1 MNILPLPLSLFC
13 LCLCCGFSRGGQPPE
28 GAPVR
33 FRINMDQAAGN
44 KAPSTGP
51 VPDQSTPLNAA
62 KLLLSALQE
71 KTDWKHE
78 PYKSLPATSPFVS
91 QLRLKSILSR
101 MEAVQGYVTGAAP
114 ERPPFVDEDSI
125 IAEGDLAMAYI
136 LLPDKANPY
145 VYAATAVALVKKEG
159 QWKASLTPGSFDNTF
174 LPFEDGIREKAKKIS
189 SEAKKKIFGLA
200 HQYSV
205 AAVKAALEHIKRF
218 RQENVRGTTDDELK
232 NLLIR
237 AVKGDDP
244 ALIAALLVSPYYT
257 ESAITQSARLIPVV
271 KAMRLQDRRE
281 ENRYIQPTHL
291 SFMTF
296 PNTILVPLSPHPD
309 DQMAP
314 NSREED
320 QQEEANKN
328 NAKKN
333 GKDIHSIGAMTILP
347 PRMSMPDIDK
357 PALIYRYALEKTKDP
372 TDGLPVFKMNLT
384 DAFASW
390 NLKPDEST
398 TARIMADFH
407 RTYPPLSFPTP
418 EEAVTAA
425 GRALAN
431 RDSLAMMRMLA
442 PSNFASVKEFED
454 ALSQLKTVMG
464 RIPIPHTRVR
474 EKDVPEVKAAY
485 VPAARDGCAGI
496 KATIGV
502 RTAVGNEFSVN
513 NLHFIQCACKFTD
526 TCTTC
531 NNEENRSKRVEIK
544 ELIKNLKK
552 VNPFVESNI
561 FRSVENVNIDTVVGY
576 KQHGIR
582 HNFLEGYD
590 DNPGYVPEAEKA
602 AAETE

>member
-62 KLLLSALQE
+62 KLLLRALQE

-101 MEAVQGYVTGAAP
+101 MEAVQGDVTGAAP

-218 RQENVRGTTDDELK
+218 RQENVKGTTDDELK

-464 RIPIPHTRVR
+464 RIPTPHTRVR

-485 VPAARDGCAGI
+485 IPAARDGCAGI

-513 NLHFIQCACKFTD
+513 NLHFIQTD
-526 TCTTC
+526 GGWMLAGADA
-531 NNEENRSKRVEIK
+531 EQPL
-544 ELIKNLKK
+544 EL
-552 VNPFVESNI
+552 
-561 FRSVENVNIDTVVGY
+561 
-576 KQHGIR
+576 
-582 HNFLEGYD
+582 
-590 DNPGYVPEAEKA
+590 EAPKA
-602 AAETE
+602 P

>member
-1 MNILPLPLSLFC
+1 MNILPLSLFC

-62 KLLLSALQE
+62 KLLLRALQE

-125 IAEGDLAMAYI
+125 IAGGDLAMAYI

-464 RIPIPHTRVR
+464 RIPTPHTRVR

-485 VPAARDGCAGI
+485 IPAARDGCAGI

-513 NLHFIQCACKFTD
+513 NLHFIQTD
-526 TCTTC
+526 GGWMLAGADA
-531 NNEENRSKRVEIK
+531 EQPL
-544 ELIKNLKK
+544 EL
-552 VNPFVESNI
+552 
-561 FRSVENVNIDTVVGY
+561 
-576 KQHGIR
+576 
-582 HNFLEGYD
+582 
-590 DNPGYVPEAEKA
+590 EAPKA
-602 AAETE
+602 P

>member
-1 MNILPLPLSLFC
+1 MNILPLSLFC

-62 KLLLSALQE
+62 KLLLRALQE

-78 PYKSLPATSPFVS
+78 PYKSLAATSPFVS

-174 LPFEDGIREKAKKIS
+174 LPFDDGIREKAKKIS

-218 RQENVRGTTDDELK
+218 RQENVRGTTDDELQ

-464 RIPIPHTRVR
+464 RIPTPHTRVR

-485 VPAARDGCAGI
+485 IPAARDGCAGI

-513 NLHFIQCACKFTD
+513 NLHFIQTD
-526 TCTTC
+526 GGWMLAGADA
-531 NNEENRSKRVEIK
+531 EQPL
-544 ELIKNLKK
+544 EL
-552 VNPFVESNI
+552 
-561 FRSVENVNIDTVVGY
+561 
-576 KQHGIR
+576 
-582 HNFLEGYD
+582 
-590 DNPGYVPEAEKA
+590 EAPKA
-602 AAETE
+602 P

>member
-1 MNILPLPLSLFC
+1 MNILPLSLFCLC

-62 KLLLSALQE
+62 KLLLRALQE

-464 RIPIPHTRVR
+464 RIPTPHTGVR

-485 VPAARDGCAGI
+485 IPAARDGCAGI

-513 NLHFIQCACKFTD
+513 NLHFIQTD
-526 TCTTC
+526 GGWMLAGADA
-531 NNEENRSKRVEIK
+531 EQPL
-544 ELIKNLKK
+544 EL
-552 VNPFVESNI
+552 
-561 FRSVENVNIDTVVGY
+561 
-576 KQHGIR
+576 
-582 HNFLEGYD
+582 
-590 DNPGYVPEAEKA
+590 EAPKA
-602 AAETE
+602 P

>member
-1 MNILPLPLSLFC
+1 MNILPLSLFC

-33 FRINMDQAAGN
+33 FGINMDQAAGN

-62 KLLLSALQE
+62 KLLLRALQE

-174 LPFEDGIREKAKKIS
+174 LPFDDGIREKAKKIS

-485 VPAARDGCAGI
+485 IPAARDGCAGI

-513 NLHFIQCACKFTD
+513 NLHFIQTD
-526 TCTTC
+526 GGWMLAGADA
-531 NNEENRSKRVEIK
+531 EQPL
-544 ELIKNLKK
+544 EL
-552 VNPFVESNI
+552 
-561 FRSVENVNIDTVVGY
+561 
-576 KQHGIR
+576 
-582 HNFLEGYD
+582 
-590 DNPGYVPEAEKA
+590 EAPKA
-602 AAETE
+602 P

>member
-1 MNILPLPLSLFC
+1 MNILPLSLFC

-33 FRINMDQAAGN
+33 FRINMDQAAEN

-62 KLLLSALQE
+62 KLLLRALQE

-218 RQENVRGTTDDELK
+218 RQENVKGTTDDELK

-320 QQEEANKN
+320 LQEEANKN

-464 RIPIPHTRVR
+464 RIPTPHTRVR

-485 VPAARDGCAGI
+485 IPAARDGCAGI

-513 NLHFIQCACKFTD
+513 NLHFIQTD
-526 TCTTC
+526 GGWMLAGADA
-531 NNEENRSKRVEIK
+531 EQPL
-544 ELIKNLKK
+544 EL
-552 VNPFVESNI
+552 
-561 FRSVENVNIDTVVGY
+561 
-576 KQHGIR
+576 
-582 HNFLEGYD
+582 
-590 DNPGYVPEAEKA
+590 EAPKA
-602 AAETE
+602 P

>member
-13 LCLCCGFSRGGQPPE
+13 LCLCCGFSRGGGQPPE

-62 KLLLSALQE
+62 KLLLRALQE

-218 RQENVRGTTDDELK
+218 RQENVKGTTDDELK

-464 RIPIPHTRVR
+464 RIPTPHTRVR

-485 VPAARDGCAGI
+485 IPAARDGCAGI

-513 NLHFIQCACKFTD
+513 NLHFIQTD
-526 TCTTC
+526 GGWMLAGADA
-531 NNEENRSKRVEIK
+531 EQPL
-544 ELIKNLKK
+544 EL
-552 VNPFVESNI
+552 
-561 FRSVENVNIDTVVGY
+561 
-576 KQHGIR
+576 
-582 HNFLEGYD
+582 
-590 DNPGYVPEAEKA
+590 EAPKA
-602 AAETE
+602 P

>member
-62 KLLLSALQE
+62 KLLLRALQE

-125 IAEGDLAMAYI
+125 IAEGDLAMVYI

-218 RQENVRGTTDDELK
+218 RQENVKGTTDDELK

-372 TDGLPVFKMNLT
+372 TDVLPFFKMNLT

-464 RIPIPHTRVR
+464 RIPTPHTGVR

-485 VPAARDGCAGI
+485 IPAARDGCAGI

-513 NLHFIQCACKFTD
+513 NLHFIQTD
-526 TCTTC
+526 GGWMLAGADA
-531 NNEENRSKRVEIK
+531 EQPL
-544 ELIKNLKK
+544 EL
-552 VNPFVESNI
+552 
-561 FRSVENVNIDTVVGY
+561 
-576 KQHGIR
+576 
-582 HNFLEGYD
+582 
-590 DNPGYVPEAEKA
+590 EAPKA
-602 AAETE
+602 P

>member
-1 MNILPLPLSLFC
+1 MNILPLSLFC
-13 LCLCCGFSRGGQPPE
+13 LCLCCGFSRGDQPPE

-62 KLLLSALQE
+62 KLLLRALQE

-218 RQENVRGTTDDELK
+218 RQENVKGTTDDELK

-296 PNTILVPLSPHPD
+296 PNTILVPLSPRPD

-431 RDSLAMMRMLA
+431 RDSLTMIRMLA

-485 VPAARDGCAGI
+485 IPAARDGCAGI

-513 NLHFIQCACKFTD
+513 NLHFIQTD
-526 TCTTC
+526 GGWMLAGADA
-531 NNEENRSKRVEIK
+531 EQPL
-544 ELIKNLKK
+544 EL
-552 VNPFVESNI
+552 
-561 FRSVENVNIDTVVGY
+561 
-576 KQHGIR
+576 
-582 HNFLEGYD
+582 
-590 DNPGYVPEAEKA
+590 EAPKA
-602 AAETE
+602 P

>member
-1 MNILPLPLSLFC
+1 MNILPLSLFC
-13 LCLCCGFSRGGQPPE
+13 LCLCCGFSLGGQPPE

-33 FRINMDQAAGN
+33 FRINMDQAAEN

-62 KLLLSALQE
+62 KLLLRALQE

-159 QWKASLTPGSFDNTF
+159 RWQASLTPGSFDNTF
-174 LPFEDGIREKAKKIS
+174 LPFDDRIRGEAEKLS
-189 SEAKKKIFGLA
+189 SEAKKKIFVLA

-218 RQENVRGTTDDELK
+218 RQENVKGTTDDELK

-237 AVKGDDP
+237 AVKGNNP

-320 QQEEANKN
+320 LQEEANKN

-347 PRMSMPDIDK
+347 PRMSMPGIDK

-431 RDSLAMMRMLA
+431 RDSLSMIRMLA
-442 PSNFASVKEFED
+442 PSHFASVKEFED

-464 RIPIPHTRVR
+464 RIPSPHTGVR

-485 VPAARDGCAGI
+485 VPASRDGCAGI

-513 NLHFIQCACKFTD
+513 NLHFINTNGGWMLAGADAEQPL
-526 TCTTC
+526 
-531 NNEENRSKRVEIK
+531 
-544 ELIKNLKK
+544 ELED
-552 VNPFVESNI
+552 P
-561 FRSVENVNIDTVVGY
+561 
-576 KQHGIR
+576 
-582 HNFLEGYD
+582 
-590 DNPGYVPEAEKA
+590 KA
-602 AAETE
+602 P

>member
-1 MNILPLPLSLFC
+1 MNILPLSLFC

-62 KLLLSALQE
+62 KLLLRALQE

-125 IAEGDLAMAYI
+125 IAEGDLAMVYI

-218 RQENVRGTTDDELK
+218 RQENVKGTTDDELK

-464 RIPIPHTRVR
+464 RIPTPHTRVR

-485 VPAARDGCAGI
+485 IPAARDGCAGI

-513 NLHFIQCACKFTD
+513 NLHFIQTD
-526 TCTTC
+526 GGWMLAGADA
-531 NNEENRSKRVEIK
+531 EQPL
-544 ELIKNLKK
+544 EL
-552 VNPFVESNI
+552 
-561 FRSVENVNIDTVVGY
+561 
-576 KQHGIR
+576 
-582 HNFLEGYD
+582 
-590 DNPGYVPEAEKA
+590 EAPKA
-602 AAETE
+602 P

>member
-1 MNILPLPLSLFC
+1 MNILPLPLSLFCLC

-62 KLLLSALQE
+62 KLLLRALQE

-174 LPFEDGIREKAKKIS
+174 LPFDDGIREKAKKIS

-398 TARIMADFH
+398 TARIIADFH

-464 RIPIPHTRVR
+464 RIPTPHTGVR

-485 VPAARDGCAGI
+485 IPAARDGCAEI

-513 NLHFIQCACKFTD
+513 NLHFIQTD
-526 TCTTC
+526 GGWMLAGADA
-531 NNEENRSKRVEIK
+531 EQPL
-544 ELIKNLKK
+544 EL
-552 VNPFVESNI
+552 
-561 FRSVENVNIDTVVGY
+561 
-576 KQHGIR
+576 
-582 HNFLEGYD
+582 
-590 DNPGYVPEAEKA
+590 EAPKA
-602 AAETE
+602 P

>member
-1 MNILPLPLSLFC
+1 MNILPLSLFC

-33 FRINMDQAAGN
+33 FRINMDQAAEN

-51 VPDQSTPLNAA
+51 VPDQSTPLHAA
-62 KLLLSALQE
+62 KLLLRALHE
-71 KTDWKHE
+71 KPDWKHE

-159 QWKASLTPGSFDNTF
+159 RWQASLTPGSFDNTF
-174 LPFEDGIREKAKKIS
+174 LPFDDRIRGEAEKLS
-189 SEAKKKIFGLA
+189 SEAKKKIFVLA

-205 AAVKAALEHIKRF
+205 AAVNAALEHIKRF
-218 RQENVRGTTDDELK
+218 RQENVKGTTDDELK

-237 AVKGDDP
+237 AVKGNNP

-320 QQEEANKN
+320 LQEEANKN

-347 PRMSMPDIDK
+347 PRMSMPGIDK

-431 RDSLAMMRMLA
+431 RDSLSMIRMLA
-442 PSNFASVKEFED
+442 PSHFASVKEFED

-464 RIPIPHTRVR
+464 RIPSPHTGVR

-485 VPAARDGCAGI
+485 VPASRDGCAGI

-513 NLHFIQCACKFTD
+513 NLHFINTNGGWMLAGADAEQPL
-526 TCTTC
+526 
-531 NNEENRSKRVEIK
+531 
-544 ELIKNLKK
+544 ELED
-552 VNPFVESNI
+552 P
-561 FRSVENVNIDTVVGY
+561 
-576 KQHGIR
+576 
-582 HNFLEGYD
+582 
-590 DNPGYVPEAEKA
+590 KA
-602 AAETE
+602 P

>member
-1 MNILPLPLSLFC
+1 MNILPLSLFC

-62 KLLLSALQE
+62 KLLLRALQE

-431 RDSLAMMRMLA
+431 RDSLAMIRMLA
-442 PSNFASVKEFED
+442 PAKFASVKEFED

-464 RIPIPHTRVR
+464 RIPTPHTRVR

-485 VPAARDGCAGI
+485 IPAARDGCAEI

-513 NLHFIQCACKFTD
+513 NLHFIQTD
-526 TCTTC
+526 VGWMLAGADA
-531 NNEENRSKRVEIK
+531 EQPL
-544 ELIKNLKK
+544 EL
-552 VNPFVESNI
+552 
-561 FRSVENVNIDTVVGY
+561 
-576 KQHGIR
+576 
-582 HNFLEGYD
+582 
-590 DNPGYVPEAEKA
+590 EAPKA
-602 AAETE
+602 P

>member
-1 MNILPLPLSLFC
+1 MNILPLSLFC

-62 KLLLSALQE
+62 KLLLRALQE

-101 MEAVQGYVTGAAP
+101 MEAVQGYVTRAAP

-174 LPFEDGIREKAKKIS
+174 LPFDDGIREKAKKIS

-398 TARIMADFH
+398 TARIIADFH

-464 RIPIPHTRVR
+464 RIPTPHTGVR

-485 VPAARDGCAGI
+485 IPAARDGCAEI

-513 NLHFIQCACKFTD
+513 NLHFIQTD
-526 TCTTC
+526 VGWMLAGADA
-531 NNEENRSKRVEIK
+531 EQPL
-544 ELIKNLKK
+544 EL
-552 VNPFVESNI
+552 
-561 FRSVENVNIDTVVGY
+561 
-576 KQHGIR
+576 
-582 HNFLEGYD
+582 
-590 DNPGYVPEAEKA
+590 EAPKA
-602 AAETE
+602 P

>member
-62 KLLLSALQE
+62 KLLLRALQE

-189 SEAKKKIFGLA
+189 SETKKKIFGLA

-218 RQENVRGTTDDELK
+218 RQENVKGTTDDELK

-464 RIPIPHTRVR
+464 RIPTPHTRVR

-485 VPAARDGCAGI
+485 IPAARDGCAGI

-513 NLHFIQCACKFTD
+513 NLHFIQTD
-526 TCTTC
+526 GGWMLAGADA
-531 NNEENRSKRVEIK
+531 EQPL
-544 ELIKNLKK
+544 EL
-552 VNPFVESNI
+552 
-561 FRSVENVNIDTVVGY
+561 
-576 KQHGIR
+576 
-582 HNFLEGYD
+582 
-590 DNPGYVPEAEKA
+590 EAPKA
-602 AAETE
+602 P

>member
-1 MNILPLPLSLFC
+1 MNILPLSLFC

-51 VPDQSTPLNAA
+51 VPNQSTPLNAA
-62 KLLLSALQE
+62 KLLLRALQE
-71 KTDWKHE
+71 KTDWEHE
-78 PYKSLPATSPFVS
+78 PYQSLPATSPFVS
-91 QLRLKSILSR
+91 QLRLKSILYR

-218 RQENVRGTTDDELK
+218 RQENVKGTTDDELK

-431 RDSLAMMRMLA
+431 RDSLSMIRMLA
-442 PSNFASVKEFED
+442 PSHFASVKEFED

-464 RIPIPHTRVR
+464 RIPSPHTGVR

-485 VPAARDGCAGI
+485 IPAARDGCAEI

-513 NLHFIQCACKFTD
+513 NLHFIQTD
-526 TCTTC
+526 GGWMLAGADA
-531 NNEENRSKRVEIK
+531 EQPL
-544 ELIKNLKK
+544 EL
-552 VNPFVESNI
+552 
-561 FRSVENVNIDTVVGY
+561 
-576 KQHGIR
+576 
-582 HNFLEGYD
+582 
-590 DNPGYVPEAEKA
+590 EAPKA
-602 AAETE
+602 P

>member
-62 KLLLSALQE
+62 KLLLRALQE

-125 IAEGDLAMAYI
+125 IAEGDLAMVYI

-200 HQYSV
+200 HQYPV

-218 RQENVRGTTDDELK
+218 RQENVKGTTDDELK

-464 RIPIPHTRVR
+464 RIPTPHTRVR

-485 VPAARDGCAGI
+485 IPAARDGCAGI

-513 NLHFIQCACKFTD
+513 NLHFIQTD
-526 TCTTC
+526 GGWMLAGADA
-531 NNEENRSKRVEIK
+531 EQPL
-544 ELIKNLKK
+544 EL
-552 VNPFVESNI
+552 
-561 FRSVENVNIDTVVGY
+561 
-576 KQHGIR
+576 
-582 HNFLEGYD
+582 
-590 DNPGYVPEAEKA
+590 EAPKA
-602 AAETE
+602 P

>member
-1 MNILPLPLSLFC
+1 MNILPLSLFC

-62 KLLLSALQE
+62 KLLLRALQE

-125 IAEGDLAMAYI
+125 IAEGDLAMVYI

-218 RQENVRGTTDDELK
+218 RQENVKGTTDDELK

-464 RIPIPHTRVR
+464 RIPTPHTGVR

-485 VPAARDGCAGI
+485 IPAARDGCAGI
-496 KATIGV
+496 KATIVV

-513 NLHFIQCACKFTD
+513 NLHFIQTD
-526 TCTTC
+526 GGWMLAGADA
-531 NNEENRSKRVEIK
+531 EQPL
-544 ELIKNLKK
+544 EL
-552 VNPFVESNI
+552 
-561 FRSVENVNIDTVVGY
+561 
-576 KQHGIR
+576 
-582 HNFLEGYD
+582 
-590 DNPGYVPEAEKA
+590 EAPKA
-602 AAETE
+602 P

>member
-1 MNILPLPLSLFC
+1 MNILPLSLFC

-33 FRINMDQAAGN
+33 FRINMDQAAEN

-62 KLLLSALQE
+62 KLLLRALQE

-159 QWKASLTPGSFDNTF
+159 RWQASLTPGSFDNTF
-174 LPFEDGIREKAKKIS
+174 LPFDDRIRGEAEKLS
-189 SEAKKKIFGLA
+189 SEAKKKIFVLA

-218 RQENVRGTTDDELK
+218 RQENVKGTTDDELK

-237 AVKGDDP
+237 AVKGNNP

-320 QQEEANKN
+320 LQEEANKN

-347 PRMSMPDIDK
+347 PRMSMPGIDK

-431 RDSLAMMRMLA
+431 RDSLSMIRMLA
-442 PSNFASVKEFED
+442 PSHFASVKEFED

-464 RIPIPHTRVR
+464 RIPSPHTVVR

-485 VPAARDGCAGI
+485 VPASRDGCAGI
-496 KATIGV
+496 KATIVV

-513 NLHFIQCACKFTD
+513 NLHFINTNGGWMLAGADAEQPL
-526 TCTTC
+526 
-531 NNEENRSKRVEIK
+531 
-544 ELIKNLKK
+544 ELED
-552 VNPFVESNI
+552 P
-561 FRSVENVNIDTVVGY
+561 
-576 KQHGIR
+576 
-582 HNFLEGYD
+582 
-590 DNPGYVPEAEKA
+590 KA
-602 AAETE
+602 P

>member
-1 MNILPLPLSLFC
+1 MNILPLSLFC

-62 KLLLSALQE
+62 KLLLRALQE

-464 RIPIPHTRVR
+464 RIPTPHTRVR

-485 VPAARDGCAGI
+485 SPAARDGCAGI

-513 NLHFIQCACKFTD
+513 NLHFIQTD
-526 TCTTC
+526 GGWMLAGADA
-531 NNEENRSKRVEIK
+531 EQPL
-544 ELIKNLKK
+544 EL
-552 VNPFVESNI
+552 
-561 FRSVENVNIDTVVGY
+561 
-576 KQHGIR
+576 
-582 HNFLEGYD
+582 
-590 DNPGYVPEAEKA
+590 EAPKA
-602 AAETE
+602 P

>member
-1 MNILPLPLSLFC
+1 MNILPLSLFC

-62 KLLLSALQE
+62 KLLLRALQE

-174 LPFEDGIREKAKKIS
+174 LPFDDGIREKAKKIS

-237 AVKGDDP
+237 AVKGNNP

-464 RIPIPHTRVR
+464 RIPTPHTRVR

-485 VPAARDGCAGI
+485 IPAARDGCAGI

-513 NLHFIQCACKFTD
+513 NLHFIQTD
-526 TCTTC
+526 GGWMLAGADA
-531 NNEENRSKRVEIK
+531 EQPL
-544 ELIKNLKK
+544 EL
-552 VNPFVESNI
+552 
-561 FRSVENVNIDTVVGY
+561 
-576 KQHGIR
+576 
-582 HNFLEGYD
+582 
-590 DNPGYVPEAEKA
+590 EAPKA
-602 AAETE
+602 P

>member
-1 MNILPLPLSLFC
+1 MNILPLSLFCLC

-62 KLLLSALQE
+62 KLLLRALQE

-485 VPAARDGCAGI
+485 IPAARDGCAGI

-513 NLHFIQCACKFTD
+513 NLHFIQTD
-526 TCTTC
+526 GGWMLAGADA
-531 NNEENRSKRVEIK
+531 EQPL
-544 ELIKNLKK
+544 EL
-552 VNPFVESNI
+552 
-561 FRSVENVNIDTVVGY
+561 
-576 KQHGIR
+576 
-582 HNFLEGYD
+582 
-590 DNPGYVPEAEKA
+590 EAPKA
-602 AAETE
+602 P

>member
-1 MNILPLPLSLFC
+1 MNILPLSLFC

-62 KLLLSALQE
+62 KLLLRALQE

-174 LPFEDGIREKAKKIS
+174 LPFDDGIREKAKKIS

-218 RQENVRGTTDDELK
+218 RQENVKGTTDDELK

-464 RIPIPHTRVR
+464 RIPTPHTRVR

-485 VPAARDGCAGI
+485 IPAARDGCAGI

-513 NLHFIQCACKFTD
+513 NLHFSQTD
-526 TCTTC
+526 GGWMLAGADA
-531 NNEENRSKRVEIK
+531 EQPL
-544 ELIKNLKK
+544 EL
-552 VNPFVESNI
+552 
-561 FRSVENVNIDTVVGY
+561 
-576 KQHGIR
+576 
-582 HNFLEGYD
+582 
-590 DNPGYVPEAEKA
+590 EAPKA
-602 AAETE
+602 P

>member
-1 MNILPLPLSLFC
+1 MNILPLPLPLSLFC

-62 KLLLSALQE
+62 KLLLRALQE

-218 RQENVRGTTDDELK
+218 RQENVKGTTDDELK

-464 RIPIPHTRVR
+464 RIPTPHTRVR

-485 VPAARDGCAGI
+485 IPAARDGCAGI

-513 NLHFIQCACKFTD
+513 NLHFIQTD
-526 TCTTC
+526 GGWMLAGADA
-531 NNEENRSKRVEIK
+531 EQPL
-544 ELIKNLKK
+544 EL
-552 VNPFVESNI
+552 
-561 FRSVENVNIDTVVGY
+561 
-576 KQHGIR
+576 
-582 HNFLEGYD
+582 
-590 DNPGYVPEAEKA
+590 EAPKA
-602 AAETE
+602 P

>member
-1 MNILPLPLSLFC
+1 MNILPLSLFC

-62 KLLLSALQE
+62 KLLLRALQE

-174 LPFEDGIREKAKKIS
+174 LPFDDGIREKAKKIS

-218 RQENVRGTTDDELK
+218 RQENVKGTTDDELK

-464 RIPIPHTRVR
+464 RIPTPHTGVR

-485 VPAARDGCAGI
+485 IPAARDGCAGI

-513 NLHFIQCACKFTD
+513 NLHFIQTD
-526 TCTTC
+526 GGWMLAGADA
-531 NNEENRSKRVEIK
+531 EQPL
-544 ELIKNLKK
+544 EL
-552 VNPFVESNI
+552 
-561 FRSVENVNIDTVVGY
+561 
-576 KQHGIR
+576 
-582 HNFLEGYD
+582 
-590 DNPGYVPEAEKA
+590 EAPKA
-602 AAETE
+602 P

>member
-1 MNILPLPLSLFC
+1 MNILPLSLFC

-62 KLLLSALQE
+62 KLLLRALQE

-174 LPFEDGIREKAKKIS
+174 LPFDDGIREKAKKIS

-464 RIPIPHTRVR
+464 RIPTPHTGVR

-485 VPAARDGCAGI
+485 IPAARDGCAGI

-513 NLHFIQCACKFTD
+513 NLHFIQTD
-526 TCTTC
+526 VGWMLAGADA
-531 NNEENRSKRVEIK
+531 EQPL
-544 ELIKNLKK
+544 EL
-552 VNPFVESNI
+552 
-561 FRSVENVNIDTVVGY
+561 
-576 KQHGIR
+576 
-582 HNFLEGYD
+582 
-590 DNPGYVPEAEKA
+590 EAPKA
-602 AAETE
+602 P

>member
-1 MNILPLPLSLFC
+1 MNILPLSLFC

-33 FRINMDQAAGN
+33 FRINMDQAEGN

-62 KLLLSALQE
+62 KLLLRALQE

-174 LPFEDGIREKAKKIS
+174 LPFDDGIREKAKKIS

-464 RIPIPHTRVR
+464 RIPTPHTGVR

-485 VPAARDGCAGI
+485 IPAARDGCAGI

-513 NLHFIQCACKFTD
+513 NLHFIQTD
-526 TCTTC
+526 GGWMLAGADA
-531 NNEENRSKRVEIK
+531 EQPL
-544 ELIKNLKK
+544 EL
-552 VNPFVESNI
+552 
-561 FRSVENVNIDTVVGY
+561 
-576 KQHGIR
+576 
-582 HNFLEGYD
+582 
-590 DNPGYVPEAEKA
+590 EAPKA
-602 AAETE
+602 P

>member
-62 KLLLSALQE
+62 KLLLRALQE

-125 IAEGDLAMAYI
+125 IAEGDLAMVYI

-218 RQENVRGTTDDELK
+218 RQENVKGTTDDELK

-390 NLKPDEST
+390 NLKPYEST

-464 RIPIPHTRVR
+464 RIPTPHTRVR

-485 VPAARDGCAGI
+485 IPAARDGCAGI

-513 NLHFIQCACKFTD
+513 NLHFIQTD
-526 TCTTC
+526 GGWMLAGADA
-531 NNEENRSKRVEIK
+531 EQPL
-544 ELIKNLKK
+544 EL
-552 VNPFVESNI
+552 
-561 FRSVENVNIDTVVGY
+561 
-576 KQHGIR
+576 
-582 HNFLEGYD
+582 
-590 DNPGYVPEAEKA
+590 EAPKA
-602 AAETE
+602 P

>member
-62 KLLLSALQE
+62 KLLLRALQE

-125 IAEGDLAMAYI
+125 IAEGDLAMVYI

-218 RQENVRGTTDDELK
+218 RQENVKGTTDDELK

-485 VPAARDGCAGI
+485 IPAARDGCAGI

-513 NLHFIQCACKFTD
+513 NLHFIQTD
-526 TCTTC
+526 GGWMLAGADA
-531 NNEENRSKRVEIK
+531 EQPL
-544 ELIKNLKK
+544 EL
-552 VNPFVESNI
+552 
-561 FRSVENVNIDTVVGY
+561 
-576 KQHGIR
+576 
-582 HNFLEGYD
+582 
-590 DNPGYVPEAEKA
+590 EAPKA
-602 AAETE
+602 P

>member
-1 MNILPLPLSLFC
+1 MNILPLSLFC

-62 KLLLSALQE
+62 KLLLRALQE

-174 LPFEDGIREKAKKIS
+174 LPFDDGIREKAKKIS

-398 TARIMADFH
+398 TARIIADFH

-464 RIPIPHTRVR
+464 RIPTPHTGVR

-485 VPAARDGCAGI
+485 IPAARDGCAGI

-513 NLHFIQCACKFTD
+513 NLHFIQTD
-526 TCTTC
+526 GGWMLAGADA
-531 NNEENRSKRVEIK
+531 EQPL
-544 ELIKNLKK
+544 EL
-552 VNPFVESNI
+552 
-561 FRSVENVNIDTVVGY
+561 
-576 KQHGIR
+576 
-582 HNFLEGYD
+582 
-590 DNPGYVPEAEKA
+590 EAPKA
-602 AAETE
+602 P

>member
-62 KLLLSALQE
+62 KLLLRALQE

-125 IAEGDLAMAYI
+125 IAEGDLAMVYI

-174 LPFEDGIREKAKKIS
+174 LPFDDGIREKAKKIS

-218 RQENVRGTTDDELK
+218 RQENVKGTTDDELK

-464 RIPIPHTRVR
+464 RIPTPHTRVR

-485 VPAARDGCAGI
+485 IPAARDGCAGI

-513 NLHFIQCACKFTD
+513 NLHFIQTD
-526 TCTTC
+526 GGWMLAGADA
-531 NNEENRSKRVEIK
+531 EQPL
-544 ELIKNLKK
+544 EL
-552 VNPFVESNI
+552 
-561 FRSVENVNIDTVVGY
+561 
-576 KQHGIR
+576 
-582 HNFLEGYD
+582 
-590 DNPGYVPEAEKA
+590 EAPKA
-602 AAETE
+602 P

>member
-1 MNILPLPLSLFC
+1 MNILPLSLFC

-62 KLLLSALQE
+62 KLLLRALQE

-91 QLRLKSILSR
+91 QLRQKSILSR

-174 LPFEDGIREKAKKIS
+174 LPFDDGIREKAKKIS

-320 QQEEANKN
+320 QQEEANKKQREEERQGHPQHRSHDHP
-328 NAKKN
+328 AAAHEHAGHRQTRSHLPLCAGKN
-333 GKDIHSIGAMTILP
+333 QGSHRRPSRLQDEPDGRFRFLESETGRIHHRPHHGGFP
-347 PRMSMPDIDK
+347 PDVSS
-357 PALIYRYALEKTKDP
+357 A
-372 TDGLPVFKMNLT
+372 V
-384 DAFASW
+384 
-390 NLKPDEST
+390 
-398 TARIMADFH
+398 
-407 RTYPPLSFPTP
+407 LSH
-418 EEAVTAA
+418 A
-425 GRALAN
+425 GRSRN
-431 RDSLAMMRMLA
+431 RRR
-442 PSNFASVKEFED
+442 PRPGEPGQPGHD
-454 ALSQLKTVMG
+454 AHAGPVQL
-464 RIPIPHTRVR
+464 RLR
-474 EKDVPEVKAAY
+474 E
-485 VPAARDGCAGI
+485 GI
-496 KATIGV
+496 
-502 RTAVGNEFSVN
+502 
-513 NLHFIQCACKFTD
+513 
-526 TCTTC
+526 
-531 NNEENRSKRVEIK
+531 
-544 ELIKNLKK
+544 
-552 VNPFVESNI
+552 
-561 FRSVENVNIDTVVGY
+561 
-576 KQHGIR
+576 
-582 HNFLEGYD
+582 
-590 DNPGYVPEAEKA
+590 
-602 AAETE
+602 

>member
-62 KLLLSALQE
+62 KLLLRALQE
-71 KTDWKHE
+71 KTDRKHE

-125 IAEGDLAMAYI
+125 IAEGDLAMVYI

-218 RQENVRGTTDDELK
+218 RQENVKGTTDDELK

-464 RIPIPHTRVR
+464 RIPTPHTRVR

-485 VPAARDGCAGI
+485 IPAARDGCAGI

-513 NLHFIQCACKFTD
+513 NLHFIQTD
-526 TCTTC
+526 GGWMLAGADA
-531 NNEENRSKRVEIK
+531 EQPL
-544 ELIKNLKK
+544 EL
-552 VNPFVESNI
+552 
-561 FRSVENVNIDTVVGY
+561 
-576 KQHGIR
+576 
-582 HNFLEGYD
+582 
-590 DNPGYVPEAEKA
+590 EAPKA
-602 AAETE
+602 P

>member
-1 MNILPLPLSLFC
+1 MNILPLSLFC

-62 KLLLSALQE
+62 KLLLRALQE

-125 IAEGDLAMAYI
+125 IAEGDLAMVYI

-218 RQENVRGTTDDELK
+218 RQENVKGTTDDELK

-271 KAMRLQDRRE
+271 KAMRLHDRRE

-464 RIPIPHTRVR
+464 RIPTPHTRVR

-485 VPAARDGCAGI
+485 IPAARDGCAGI

-513 NLHFIQCACKFTD
+513 NLHFIQTD
-526 TCTTC
+526 GGWMLAGADA
-531 NNEENRSKRVEIK
+531 EQPL
-544 ELIKNLKK
+544 EL
-552 VNPFVESNI
+552 
-561 FRSVENVNIDTVVGY
+561 
-576 KQHGIR
+576 
-582 HNFLEGYD
+582 
-590 DNPGYVPEAEKA
+590 EAPKA
-602 AAETE
+602 P

>member
-1 MNILPLPLSLFC
+1 MNILPLSLFC

-62 KLLLSALQE
+62 KLLLRALQE

-174 LPFEDGIREKAKKIS
+174 LPFDDGIREKAKKIS

-398 TARIMADFH
+398 TARIIADFH

-464 RIPIPHTRVR
+464 RIPTPHTGVR

-485 VPAARDGCAGI
+485 IPAARDGCAEI

-513 NLHFIQCACKFTD
+513 NLHFIQTD
-526 TCTTC
+526 GGWMLAGADA
-531 NNEENRSKRVEIK
+531 EQPL
-544 ELIKNLKK
+544 EL
-552 VNPFVESNI
+552 
-561 FRSVENVNIDTVVGY
+561 
-576 KQHGIR
+576 
-582 HNFLEGYD
+582 
-590 DNPGYVPEAEKA
+590 EAPKA
-602 AAETE
+602 P

>member
-62 KLLLSALQE
+62 KLLLRALQE

-218 RQENVRGTTDDELK
+218 RQENVKGTTDDELK

-431 RDSLAMMRMLA
+431 RASLAMMRMLA

-464 RIPIPHTRVR
+464 RIPTPHTRVR

-485 VPAARDGCAGI
+485 IPAARDGCAGI

-513 NLHFIQCACKFTD
+513 NLHFIQTD
-526 TCTTC
+526 GGWMLAGADA
-531 NNEENRSKRVEIK
+531 EQPL
-544 ELIKNLKK
+544 EL
-552 VNPFVESNI
+552 
-561 FRSVENVNIDTVVGY
+561 
-576 KQHGIR
+576 
-582 HNFLEGYD
+582 
-590 DNPGYVPEAEKA
+590 EAPKA
-602 AAETE
+602 P